1 MKAME
6 TNGIENL
13 NVAAFDAI
21 LTPEQMHALLPV
33 SDKAAHAVRMG
44 RKQLEDI
51 LTRKDKRLFV
61 IVGPCS
67 IHDTAAG
74 FDYAQRLF
82 ALSQK
87 VKDSM
92 LLVMRV
98 YFEKPRTSVGWK
110 GFVNDPH
117 LDDSFCIAEGM
128 QRARKFL
135 LEVAEL
141 GLCAAAEALDPISPQ
156 YLGGLLSWSAI
167 GARTTESQTHRE
179 MASGLSTPV
188 GFKNS
193 IDGNTESTVNA
204 LLAGMRPHSFLGI
217 NAQGLASIVRT
228 KGNPHCHVVLRGG
241 QNGPNYSA
249 AHMAHME
256 AALQKA
262 GLPCNIVVDCSHANS
277 QKNHLLQP
285 LVFADCLQQRLQG
298 NTSLVGLMVESFL
311 EEGNQPLPR
320 DLSLLRYGQSITDA
334 CIGWQRT
341 EDMLLEAHDKLLSSQ
356 RP

>member
-1 MKAME
+1 MTTIAS
-6 TNGIENL
+6 NGIENL
-13 NVAAFDAI
+13 NVAAFDSMP
-21 LTPEQMHALLPV
+21 TPEQMHALLPL
-33 SDKAAHAVRMG
+33 SDKAADTVRSG

-51 LTRKDKRLFV
+51 LARKDKRLFV

-74 FDYAQRLF
+74 FEYAQRLC

-110 GFVNDPH
+110 GFVNDPY
-117 LDDSFCIAEGM
+117 LDDSFCVAEGM

-135 LEVAEL
+135 LEVAGL
-141 GLCAAAEALDPISPQ
+141 GLPAAAEALDPISPQ
-156 YLGGLLSWSAI
+156 YLGGLLSWMAI
-167 GARTTESQTHRE
+167 GARTTDSQTHRE

-193 IDGNTESTVNA
+193 VDGNIASTVNA

-217 NAQGLASIVRT
+217 NAQGVCSIIRT
-228 KGNPHCHVVLRGG
+228 KGNPFCHVVLRGG

-249 AHMAHME
+249 AHVAQVE

-262 GLPCNIVVDCSHANS
+262 HLPCNIVVDCSHANS
-277 QKNHLLQP
+277 EKDYRKQP
-285 LVFADCLQQRLQG
+285 LVFADGLQQRLQG
-298 NTSLVGLMVESFL
+298 NASLVGFMVESFL
-311 EEGNQPLPR
+311 EEGNQPIPK
-320 DLSLLRYGQSITDA
+320 DLSQLRYGQSVTDA
-334 CIGWQRT
+334 CMGWERT
-341 EDMLLEAHDKLLSSQ
+341 QDMLLQAHAQLQNKMC
-356 RP
+356 